1 MFFNIC
7 AINNT
12 VAETT
17 GVQWG
22 GFMKSEILRFI
33 LDKFEKLSAQT
44 IFIIATE
51 YLGIN
56 DIQKSNQRCFIEA
69 KVICRL
75 DEMSV
80 GELRE
85 FQRVLFP
92 QS

>member
-1 MFFNIC
+1 
-7 AINNT
+7 
-12 VAETT
+12 
-17 GVQWG
+17 
-22 GFMKSEILRFI
+22 MKSEILRFI